1 MLYLVQQNNKQMF
14 LYIYIRRDKFN
25 RFNQGLEGRMNV
37 PKSDTRG
44 QSNVTR
50 RPAVQEG
57 PLDLELFY

>member
-1 MLYLVQQNNKQMF
+1 
-14 LYIYIRRDKFN
+14 
-25 RFNQGLEGRMNV
+25 MNV